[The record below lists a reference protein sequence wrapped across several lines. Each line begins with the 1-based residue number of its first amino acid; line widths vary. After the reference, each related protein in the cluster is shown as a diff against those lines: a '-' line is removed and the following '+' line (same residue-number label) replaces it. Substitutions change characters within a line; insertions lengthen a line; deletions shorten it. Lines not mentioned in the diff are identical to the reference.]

1 MKKILSILLVVAMI
15 ACMSVSVFAAETTEF
30 VKVASFDFSNTTG
43 LKGFTATYPGADTKC
58 NIAASDVLDGVIV
71 DGQFITGKM
80 GFVVDHTIDASKGIK
95 VTFDAKFDFDKIA
108 GSPWWQGILTFLNAD
123 GKDAEVLAMT
133 GEEFAHSFD
142 AYYINYQ
149 GGGKNFQ
156 AHTGCL
162 NDEKKANDVVWGGDP
177 ADLES
182 GTKYAVEITILP
194 AADGKVDL
202 TIKVDGEK
210 VALPNLEAEGAEI
223 TQFSNILS
231 EKTIL
236 MIGGTTY
243 GDYPY
248 YLEMDNVNVYTMQTV
263 QAGNNENPDAP
274 QTGIATIALAVV
286 AMLSGAYVVS
296 KKH

>member
-1 MKKILSILLVVAMI
+1 MKKIFSILLVVAMI

-43 LKGFTATYPGADTKC
+43 LKGFKANWVGDNKC
-58 NIAASDVLDGVIV
+58 NIAAAEVEEGVIV

-95 VTFDAKFDFDKIA
+95 VTFDAKFDFNKKVGD
-108 GSPWWQGILTFLNAD
+108 PWWQGILTFLNAD

-133 GEEFAHSFD
+133 GEEFEHSFD

-162 NDEKKANDVVWGGDP
+162 NDETKGNEVVWGGDP

-194 AADGKVDL
+194 ATEEGKVDL
-202 TIKVDGEK
+202 TIKVDGEE
-210 VALPNLEAEGAEI
+210 VPLPNYGGEKMPEKFANL
-223 TQFSNILS
+223 LS

-236 MIGGTTY
+236 MIGGTAY